1 MNQKYVEKLSI
12 VAILVVA
19 LLLTSIA
26 KAGVERLT
34 FSDKET
40 LTRHISKNQ
49 PDMTEKEIASVLELP
64 RIDDGEF
71 LYVSDS
77 YETAVVFKF
86 DTVTIAGPLVIATYT
101 GEVLYDY
108 NEKKR

>member
-1 MNQKYVEKLSI
+1 MNQKYVEKLS
-12 VAILVVA
+12 VVVILVVA
-19 LLLTSIA
+19 TMLTSLA
-26 KAGVERLT
+26 NAGVERLT

-49 PDMTEKEIASVLELP
+49 PDMSEEEIAGVLELP

-77 YETAVVFKF
+77 YETAVVFSF
-86 DTVTIAGPLVIATYT
+86 DKVKIAGPMVVVTYT

-108 NEKKR
+108 DEEN